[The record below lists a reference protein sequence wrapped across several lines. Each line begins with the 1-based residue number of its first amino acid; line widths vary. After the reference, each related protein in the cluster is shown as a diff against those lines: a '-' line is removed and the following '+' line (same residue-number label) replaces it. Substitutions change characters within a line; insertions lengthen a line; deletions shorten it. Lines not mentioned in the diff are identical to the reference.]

1 MRRLALAAALLV
13 LLSGCVPTRALPPQP
28 TGDEL
33 DSLLALEL
41 EYQWQYVGLT
51 PDSPRP
57 TVERI
62 RLVSMTEAEAVHK
75 KCMTDAGYDSYSS
88 GTAAVFGSTNFE
100 RLALYTCSAQYPV
113 APSNVNLFSEAQLRY
128 LYDYYETSVIPCLR
142 AAGVLVGD
150 VPSLEEFVETANAQ
164 LYSMW
169 SPYAALTGSYL
180 DSYIY
185 SERCPNYPD
194 GFLER

>member
-1 MRRLALAAALLV
+1 MRGLALAAVVLV

-33 DSLLALEL
+33 DKLLALEL

-75 KCMTDAGYDSYSS
+75 ECMTDAGYDSYSS

-113 APSNVNLFSEAQLRY
+113 APSNMNLFSDAQLGF
-128 LYDYYETSVIPCLR
+128 LYDYYQTSVIPCLR
-142 AAGVLVGD
+142 SAGVKVVD
-150 VPSLEEFVETANAQ
+150 VPSLQDFEETANSQ
-164 LYSMW
+164 LYSAW
-169 SPYAALTGSYL
+169 SPYAELTASTL
-180 DSYIY
+180 DRYIY
-185 SERCPNYPD
+185 SERCPNYPE
-194 GFLER
+194 GFLEG